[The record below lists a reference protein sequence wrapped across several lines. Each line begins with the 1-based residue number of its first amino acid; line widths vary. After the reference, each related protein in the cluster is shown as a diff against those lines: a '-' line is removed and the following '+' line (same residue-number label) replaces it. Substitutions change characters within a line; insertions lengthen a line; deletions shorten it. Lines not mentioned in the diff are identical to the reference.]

1 MTTPPPDDE
10 PPQYGQPPVW
20 GGDAIDGP
28 GWSGLLAFTGLIL
41 GTGALLFA
49 LFAPIG
55 ARGPAGIVWIAMF
68 GALAIGAGVPGAA
81 RHRRLGGGRLGEMV
95 GWIGAAFG
103 AIAML
108 LMIYAYFAV
117 LLMGGD
123 GLPVLP
129 AWEAPTAPPSDDVVT
144 ARV

>member
-10 PPQYGQPPVW
+10 PPRLGEPPVW
-20 GGDAIDGP
+20 GGDAVDGP
-28 GWSGLLAFTGLIL
+28 GWSGLLAFTGLVL
-41 GTGALLFA
+41 GAGALLFA

-55 ARGPAGIVWIAMF
+55 SRGPAGIAWIAMF
-68 GALAIGAGVPGAA
+68 GALAIGVGVPGAT
-81 RHRRLGGGRLGEMV
+81 RHRRLGGGRLGV
-95 GWIGAAFG
+95 QIGWLGAILG

-108 LMIYAYFAV
+108 LMIYAFVAV

-129 AWEAPTAPPSDDVVT
+129 AWESPTEPPADDVIV
-144 ARV
+144 AQG